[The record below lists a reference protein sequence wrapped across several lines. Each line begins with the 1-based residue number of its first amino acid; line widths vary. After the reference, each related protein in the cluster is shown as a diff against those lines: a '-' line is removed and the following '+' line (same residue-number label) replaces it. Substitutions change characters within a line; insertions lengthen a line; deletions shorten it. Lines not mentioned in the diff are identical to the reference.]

1 MSVDSNLKSLFDKSV
16 IQWYKVVE
24 ILFTGLCI
32 RQLKSLWIGCF

>member
-24 ILFTGLCI
+24 K
-32 RQLKSLWIGCF
+32 RYSSLGCA

>member
-24 ILFTGLCI
+24 K
-32 RQLKSLWIGCF
+32 RHSSLGCA